1 MPPIPMSPLVCLGSF
16 IAAALVGVL
25 VLARSL
31 PLTAPIEGRQRWLA
45 YATALLTAL
54 FVAGMAG
61 LIAYLILSN
70 LVK

>member
-1 MPPIPMSPLVCLGSF
+1 MLPLVCLGSF

-31 PLTAPIEGRQRWLA
+31 PLAAPIEGRQRWLA

>member
-1 MPPIPMSPLVCLGSF
+1 MVCLGTF
-16 IAAALVGVL
+16 IAAALVGML

-31 PLTAPIEGRQRWLA
+31 PLTTPVEGRQRWLA

-61 LIAYLILSN
+61 LAAYLVLSN

>member
-1 MPPIPMSPLVCLGSF
+1 MVCLGTF

-25 VLARSL
+25 VLARST
-31 PLTAPIEGRQRWLA
+31 PLTAPVEGRQRWLA

-70 LVK
+70 LIK

>member
-1 MPPIPMSPLVCLGSF
+1 MPTLVCVGSF

-25 VLARSL
+25 ELARSMS
-31 PLTAPIEGRQRWLA
+31 LTAPIEGRQQWLA

-54 FVAGMAG
+54 FAAGMAG
-61 LIAYLILSN
+61 LIVYLILSN

>member
-1 MPPIPMSPLVCLGSF
+1 MVCLGSF

-25 VLARSL
+25 VLARSM
-31 PLTAPIEGRQRWLA
+31 PLTAPSEGTPRCSNARWLA

-54 FVAGMAG
+54 FAAGMAG

>member
-1 MPPIPMSPLVCLGSF
+1 MPTLVCVGSF

-25 VLARSL
+25 VLARST
-31 PLTAPIEGRQRWLA
+31 PLTASVEGRQRGLA

-54 FVAGMAG
+54 FAAAMAG
-61 LIAYLILSN
+61 LIAYLLLFN

>member
-1 MPPIPMSPLVCLGSF
+1 MLICVGSF

-25 VLARSL
+25 VLARSM

-54 FVAGMAG
+54 FVAGMAA
-61 LIAYLILSN
+61 LITYLALFN

>member
-1 MPPIPMSPLVCLGSF
+1 MLACLGSF
-16 IAAALVGVL
+16 VAAALVGVL

-31 PLTAPIEGRQRWLA
+31 PLIAPVEGRQRGLA